1 MPKGC
6 RGIFTLRARLYLIA
20 PPGGPFVPVFSCA
33 GGFLLYQRTTPTVPN
48 ASWPM
53 LRLTVR
59 STGRCGPLQGPIER
73 AAFNSKLWEAARRGW
88 QQEISGMH
96 SSLSVFHCRTA
107 QGNRNYETRFQWF
120 NFFRDPEKGLV
131 PAQQANLEEMIRRA
145 KEDY

>member
-6 RGIFTLRARLYLIA
+6 RGIFALRGRLYLIA

-59 STGRCGPLQGPIER
+59 STGRCGPLWARPREQRLIVNCGKPRDAHGDKRFQECIPLL
-73 AAFNSKLWEAARRGW
+73 ACFTAARPKATEITKRGFNGSTSF
-88 QQEISGMH
+88 EIQGKVWCL
-96 SSLSVFHCRTA
+96 LSRLTW
-107 QGNRNYETRFQWF
+107 R
-120 NFFRDPEKGLV
+120 K
-131 PAQQANLEEMIRRA
+131 
-145 KEDY
+145 